1 MSKISA
7 KIFHFF
13 LCRSQKKILL
23 TRGDYRGVKI
33 FKGKRITEYKLN
45 GRKKG
50 FEGKET
56 CHIRG
61 TALFFS
67 SDVTNVEYEEIV
79 KENSKPYITPGDRG
93 NE

>member
-1 MSKISA
+1 MN
-7 KIFHFF
+7 FF
-13 LCRSQKKILL
+13 AF
-23 TRGDYRGVKI
+23 RGDYRGVI
-33 FKGKRITEYKLN
+33 LLDLQSRRITEYKLN

-67 SDVTNVEYEEIV
+67 SDVTNVEYEKIV